1 MITYDEEIGSHSSR
15 ALIERSAQAARGPD
29 GAAVNPA
36 AFQARGAA
44 LRLCDSD
51 ETLAAVWTLR

>member
-29 GAAVNPA
+29 GG
-36 AFQARGAA
+36 GAHSLDEHVRLSDIA
-44 LRLCDSD
+44 PRIALLAGLFLRL
-51 ETLAAVWTLR
+51 